1 MAELLLRALDG
12 TTKAMIASPVA
23 GTFSSARF
31 ARSLRWR
38 SSIAIVIRCERRA
51 TSVRLSRGGLWCFA
65 RSDSFETAVLLA
77 ANLGEDADTT
87 AAVCGQLAGAHYGA
101 SGIPP
106 GWLSKLVMCEEISA
120 LADELVEFGQS
131 AAN

>member
-23 GTFSSARF
+23 STFSTA
-31 ARSLRWR
+31 ALR
-38 SSIAIVIRCERRA
+38 SIAAMEFVGRDRG
-51 TSVRLSRGGLWCFA
+51 SVRGSGYVVHCLEAALWCFA

-87 AAVCGQLAGAHYGA
+87 AAVCGQIAGAHYGA
-101 SGIPP
+101 SSIPP
-106 GWLSKLVMCEEISA
+106 GWLSKLVMREEISS
-120 LADELVEFGQS
+120 LADELVAFGQ
-131 AAN
+131 AAT